1 MLYKEMRKKEL
12 IKNTI
17 YICFILLL
25 AIIPT
30 YFIYYKF
37 QDDRSIESNSESLDV
52 TYLEKTGDKIS
63 ITKVTPVTD
72 SVGLSSK
79 NYIINIKNNLT
90 EKVGYRIK
98 IEDDLETIK
107 KDNCEEK
114 LISKSDIRISVKVG
128 KDKTEIYTLE
138 ELENGIIIENI
149 MEALDKTTIAIRVWV
164 SQESSLPLG
173 AKMHYHSIMKVE
185 EDNSIISKLEDK
197 KDEE

>member
-12 IKNTI
+12 IKNAI

-52 TYLEKTGDKIS
+52 TYLEKSGEKIS

-90 EKVGYRIK
+90 EKVGYKIK
-98 IEDDLETIK
+98 IEDDLETIVK
-107 KDNCEEK
+107 EKCEEK
-114 LISKSDIRISVKVG
+114 LLPKTDIRISVKVG
-128 KDKTEIYTLE
+128 KNKTEIYTLE
-138 ELENGIIIENI
+138 ELEKNILVEDII
-149 MEALDKTTIAIRVWV
+149 EALDETKIAIRVWV
-164 SQESSLPLG
+164 SQESGLPLG
-173 AKMHYHSIMKVE
+173 ADLHYHGIMKV
-185 EDNSIISKLEDK
+185 IEDK
-197 KDEE
+197 SVINKIEEEKNEN